1 MRSSRWPRYLGI
13 ALLPLLSACAFKAHR
28 PSAPVA
34 APVPVSDLAEQ
45 SPTYWA
51 LMGEQALRARD
62 PVRAA
67 QAYARAAQL
76 TDDVD
81 LVRRG
86 AE

>member
-13 ALLPLLSACAFKAHR
+13 ALLPLLSACAFKTYR
-28 PSAPVA
+28 PPAPVP

-51 LMGEQALRARD
+51 LVGEQALRARD
-62 PVRAA
+62 PAGAA

-76 TDDVD
+76 ADDLG
-81 LVRRG
+81 LVRR
-86 AE
+86 